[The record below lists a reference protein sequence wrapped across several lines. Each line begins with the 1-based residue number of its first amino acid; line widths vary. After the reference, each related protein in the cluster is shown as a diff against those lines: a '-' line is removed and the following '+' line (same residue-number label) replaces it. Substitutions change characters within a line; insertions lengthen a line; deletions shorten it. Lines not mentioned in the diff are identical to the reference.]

1 MGFFAFLPALFKA
14 LPAVASVVGGV
25 LGNKSASKSLSR
37 AEQQQAEANRLNE
50 ERFQEILAGFRRREF
65 DAQTAFKTL
74 EQSGVAEL
82 RRQGGLARSQSQQ
95 SLVSRGL
102 GGTSRLESEREG
114 IGSRLANQIEQLRA
128 QQSLNKINTLGEFQ
142 RQRLAFQERKVV
154 QGPSAQQLGILQQQ
168 AGQGTS
174 SILSGAQDLGLAFGN
189 LLGRNSGSTVQP
201 TSFRPNPA
209 GDFFRN
215 RTGF

>member
-1 MGFFAFLPALFKA
+1 MGIFAALI
-14 LPAVASVVGGV
+14 PAVGSLISGL
-25 LGNKSASKSLSR
+25 LGNKSANKALSR

-50 ERFQEILAGFRRREF
+50 ERFNQILAGFGQRDIEAR
-65 DAQTAFKTL
+65 AAFNKL
-74 EQSGVAEL
+74 EESGVAEL

-128 QQSLNKINTLGEFQ
+128 QQSLNRINTLGEFS
-142 RQRLAFQERKVV
+142 RQKLAFQERKVV

-174 SILSGAQDLGLAFGN
+174 SILSGAQDLGLAFGKF
-189 LLGRNSGSTVQP
+189 LKDRRVPDP
-201 TSFRPNPA
+201 TPELFPLNPK
-209 GDFFRN
+209 G
-215 RTGF
+215 

>member
-1 MGFFAFLPALFKA
+1 MGFFALAIPALIQA
-14 LPAVASVVGGV
+14 VGGA
-25 LGNKSASKSLSR
+25 LANKSANKRLNR

-50 ERFQEILAGFRRREF
+50 ERFNQILAGFGQRDIEAR
-65 DAQTAFKTL
+65 AAFKKL
-74 EQSGVAEL
+74 EESGVAEL

-174 SILSGAQDLGLAFGN
+174 SILQGAQDIGTAFGGIF
-189 LLGRNSGSTVQP
+189 GRSSSVQP
-201 TSFRPNPA
+201 TSFRTNPA